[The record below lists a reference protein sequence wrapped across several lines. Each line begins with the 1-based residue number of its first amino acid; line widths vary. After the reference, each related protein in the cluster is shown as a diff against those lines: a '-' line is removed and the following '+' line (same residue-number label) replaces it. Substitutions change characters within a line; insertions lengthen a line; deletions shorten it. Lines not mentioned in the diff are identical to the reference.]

1 MSRKEFAGPAETSSK
16 KSRNADFLVAGIIS
30 SSIAGALCSERE
42 HLLSCKIVVKIMRLN
57 KVCLKLKI
65 KIIALILPTVANMAD
80 DSSNSGR
87 GKKKKSTSP
96 TQIFL
101 ICPSVVVPQQ
111 CIFDR
116 FCLNNVAVAVKGMFR
131 M

>member
-16 KSRNADFLVAGIIS
+16 KSHNADFLVAGIIS
-30 SSIAGALCSERE
+30 SSIAGALCSERK
-42 HLLSCKIVVKIMRLN
+42 HLRSCKIVVKIMRLN

-65 KIIALILPTVANMAD
+65 KIIALILPTLANMAD

-87 GKKKKSTSP
+87 KKKKSTSP

-101 ICPSVVVPQQ
+101 ICPVVVPQQ
-111 CIFDR
+111 CIFDG

>member
-30 SSIAGALCSERE
+30 SRIAGALCSERE
-42 HLLSCKIVVKIMRLN
+42 HLLSRKIVVKIMRLN

-65 KIIALILPTVANMAD
+65 KIIALILPTAANMAD

-87 GKKKKSTSP
+87 KKKSTSP

-111 CIFDR
+111 CIFDG